1 MHYGKRKEKP
11 NLNMTVIRILVIS
24 DNNINFTIEQAS
36 GYMPLI
42 NINWHSNTLMTL
54 GHLHQPSLVNIDY
67 IYEKAF

>member
-54 GHLHQPSLVNIDY
+54 GHLYQPSLVNVDY